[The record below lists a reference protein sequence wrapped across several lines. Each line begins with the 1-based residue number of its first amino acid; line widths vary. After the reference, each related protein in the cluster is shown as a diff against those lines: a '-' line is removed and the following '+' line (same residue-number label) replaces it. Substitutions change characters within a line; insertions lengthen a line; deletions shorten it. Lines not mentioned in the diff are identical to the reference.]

1 MDLQLIGL
9 NSYESKAYET
19 LVKFGKATANQI
31 SENSG
36 VPYGRIYDTL
46 SSLQRKKLIS
56 LVPSKTKQ
64 YVPANLD
71 VIKQMVNEK
80 KIGLEKIDKEII
92 KLKKIYD
99 GSIKQPIIVGTGKTA
114 FHKLINEMPYPK
126 EFEYA
131 IKYSSEPKPEYLR
144 DAEMLLKKKIDLK
157 SLVRKEKETEKNIK
171 EWKKVTKNIK
181 EIKNSG
187 VAIDITETHVLISLI
202 KSNVTALI
210 QDKAFSQ
217 IMKDLFL
224 AKYNQNN

>member
-9 NSYESKAYET
+9 NSYESKAYES
-19 LVKFGKATANQI
+19 LVKLGKATANQI

-46 SSLQRKKLIS
+46 FSLQRRKLIS

-64 YVPANLD
+64 YIPANPD
-71 VIKQMVNEK
+71 VIKEMVNEK
-80 KIGLEKIDKEII
+80 KTALEKMDKELVKLEKI
-92 KLKKIYD
+92 YD
-99 GSIKQPIIVGTGKTA
+99 ESIKQPIIIGTGKNA
-114 FHKLINEMPYPK
+114 FYKLINEMPYPK

-144 DAEMLLKKKIDLK
+144 DAKMLIKKKIDLK

-171 EWKKVTKNIK
+171 EWRRVSKNIK

-187 VAIDITETHVLISLI
+187 VAIDMTENHVLISLI

-210 QDKAFSQ
+210 QDKAFCQ

-224 AKYNQNN
+224 ARYNQN